1 MRTPPFNLLLRSL
14 LFYFLCFTHAY
25 AQETQKSDSIHLTDG
40 TVIKALV
47 EEIGEKEIRYKAFP
61 VTGESVLSVPVSK
74 VVKVIFSNGDEEL
87 FTSKGAVEQVKSS
100 PQTAKA
106 ETASTIDTPLPG
118 TLELPKKLSV
128 GVYVQPDFLVGG
140 SPYWKSNREGFGL
153 DRNLGF
159 GMTFGYRISPKIG
172 VALSA
177 GYANWTLLRNYTE
190 EGQFLYKEEVN
201 LLRVPALIGL
211 RYYLSNNIYIMPEA
225 GTSFLKSKTTTT
237 EFGEQ
242 VVAADQITF
251 PVSYGAAIGFEK
263 KAGPILLDLSG
274 RYQFTGHEDG
284 QLASVRL
291 GISFLVK

>member
-1 MRTPPFNLLLRSL
+1 MRTPPFNLLLRCL
-14 LFYFLCFTHAY
+14 LFYFLCFTHVY
-25 AQETQKSDSIHLTDG
+25 AQETQKPDSIHLTDG

-61 VTGESVLSVPVSK
+61 VTSESVLSVPVSK
-74 VVKVIFSNGDEEL
+74 VIKVIFSNGDEEV
-87 FTSKGAVEQVKSS
+87 FTSISAAEQVKPT

-106 ETASTIDTPLPG
+106 ETIDAIDTPLPG
-118 TLELPKKLSV
+118 TLELPKKLSI
-128 GVYVQPDFLVGG
+128 GVYIQPDFLIEG
-140 SPYWKSNREGFGL
+140 SPYWKSNKEGFGL

-159 GMTFGYRISPKIG
+159 GLTVGYRISPKIG
-172 VALSA
+172 VTLSA

-211 RYYLSNNIYIMPEA
+211 KYYFGNSIYIMPEA
-225 GTSFLKSKTTTT
+225 GTSFLKSKTTST
-237 EFGEQ
+237 EFGEK
-242 VVAADQITF
+242 VITADQTTF
-251 PVSYGAAIGFEK
+251 PISYGAAIGFEK
-263 KAGPILLDLSG
+263 KAGPVLLDLSG